1 MVFTSN
7 TRARFSVQAEYEPS
21 TLARILEIFNVKGV
35 PCDSLMA
42 RMSQDGQQYIQLDT
56 HDVADD
62 TATNLA
68 NKMRQIVSVRSVRS
82 EILVCLPKAS

>member
-1 MVFTSN
+1 MVFASN

-21 TLARILEIFNVKGV
+21 TLARILEIFSVKGV
-35 PCDSLMA
+35 ACDSLSA
-42 RMSQDGQQYIQLDT
+42 RRSDDGLHYIQVDA

-82 EILVCLPKAS
+82 EILVCLPKAG